1 MKEYLIPVKSI
12 KLPIKIDS
20 STEFISYDSLHSLN
34 TDNVHEFAEILS
46 GKEREIRSGNMPSSI
61 YYRTRCQQQDR

>member
-46 GKEREIRSGNMPSSI
+46 GKKREI
-61 YYRTRCQQQDR
+61 